1 MFSPIEVKKYE
12 FGKSLRG
19 YDPTEVRSFLESLA
33 NELEQLIST
42 NRSQFSELEKLRAEV
57 SAYQRVE
64 QNMKEALVNAQESQ
78 RDAREDSLRE
88 SELIRR
94 EAELAAEKIIR
105 NSNVRGDEIR
115 REIEALAA
123 RRDSFVRKLRSLIRS
138 ELELIELLESA
149 ESETVEDAGAIDE

>member
-19 YDPTEVRSFLESLA
+19 YDTVEVRSFLETLA
-33 NELEQLIST
+33 NELEQSIDT
-42 NRSQFSELEKLRAEV
+42 NRNQTMELEKLRTEV

-64 QNMKEALVNAQESQ
+64 QNMKEALVNAQEAQ
-78 RDAREDSLRE
+78 RGAREDSLRE
-88 SELIRR
+88 SELTRR
-94 EAELAAEKIIR
+94 EAELSAEKIISDA
-105 NSNVRGDEIR
+105 NKRGEEIR
-115 REIEALAA
+115 REIETLAS

-149 ESETVEDAGAIDE
+149 EADTHEAENST

>member
-1 MFSPIEVKKYE
+1 MFSPVEVKKYE

-19 YDPTEVRSFLESLA
+19 YDTTEVRSFLETLA
-33 NELEQLIST
+33 NDLEQLTET
-42 NRSQFSELEKLRAEV
+42 NRNQTSELDKLRSEV

-64 QNMKEALVNAQESQ
+64 QNMKEALVNAQEAQ
-78 RDAREDSLRE
+78 RGAREDSLRE

-105 NSNVRGDEIR
+105 DANVRGDEIR
-115 REIEALAA
+115 REIETLVS

-149 ESETVEDAGAIDE
+149 ESEPNNEDEADGE